1 MKRARR
7 HLAAALLA
15 TPLLLATT
23 RESHAQA
30 DWPRA
35 KPVTFLVGF
44 APGSSTDIVTR
55 IVAQKLGELSGGTF
69 AVENKPGAGGNIA
82 TTQVKRAAPD
92 GYTLLAHSVAFAVNP
107 SLFAQ
112 AGYDAVKDFTPLI
125 LGPRTPNLIAVSPAT
140 PVRDLPELIALA
152 KKQPLAYAS
161 SGIGTTTHL
170 SIERLKTAAG
180 IDIVHVPYQP
190 AQAIAAVIG
199 GQTPMS
205 STSMPPAVPQVK
217 AGKLR
222 AIAVTSAQRSS
233 LMPDVPS
240 VTEYG
245 FKDFDDYTW
254 FGFMAP
260 LGTPTALVERINAD
274 INRIFEMPDVR
285 EKLAQLGMET
295 TRNTPE
301 QFGAF
306 LRSEVPKWAEVVRT
320 SGAKAE

>member
-1 MKRARR
+1 M
-7 HLAAALLA
+7 
-15 TPLLLATT
+15 
-23 RESHAQA
+23 
-30 DWPRA
+30 
-35 KPVTFLVGF
+35 
-44 APGSSTDIVTR
+44 
-55 IVAQKLGELSGGTF
+55 
-69 AVENKPGAGGNIA
+69 
-82 TTQVKRAAPD
+82 
-92 GYTLLAHSVAFAVNP
+92 
-107 SLFAQ
+107 
-112 AGYDAVKDFTPLI
+112 
-125 LGPRTPNLIAVSPAT
+125 
-140 PVRDLPELIALA
+140 
-152 KKQPLAYAS
+152 
-161 SGIGTTTHL
+161 
-170 SIERLKTAAG
+170 
-180 IDIVHVPYQP
+180 HVPYQP

-217 AGKLR
+217 AGTLR